1 MSEVHGSKTLSL
13 SPSLPA
19 SLSPC
24 LPLFQS
30 AAVGWISLKSSL
42 LLSVSTPHTIPP
54 QTPPLHRPLHLLVLY
69 TSNVDWE
76 HFPLNFTANILP
88 DLPEQLLNQLVS
100 MTTDD
105 VEETPPREM
114 ISDLST
120 LTPEDLERLEVVDD
134 TIQQ

>member
-1 MSEVHGSKTLSL
+1 MDLPQVQS
-13 SPSLPA
+13 SPLRQHTSHYP
-19 SLSPC
+19 
-24 LPLFQS
+24 
-30 AAVGWISLKSSL
+30 SSDT
-42 LLSVSTPHTIPP
+42 STPS
-54 QTPPLHRPLHLLVLY
+54 TPPPVSPLMLIGEIFLSTILH
-69 TSNVDWE
+69 S
-76 HFPLNFTANILP
+76 ILP

-105 VEETPPREM
+105 VVETPPREM